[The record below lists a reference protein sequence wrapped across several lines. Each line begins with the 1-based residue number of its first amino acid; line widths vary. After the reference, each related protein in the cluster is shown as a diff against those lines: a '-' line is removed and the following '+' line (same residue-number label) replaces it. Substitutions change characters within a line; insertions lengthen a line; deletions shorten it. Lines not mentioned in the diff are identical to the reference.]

1 MRMLTYRQKI
11 ILKELLEQKGTY
23 VKSAQLAEAAK
34 VSTKT
39 VHSDMKALTTFFL
52 HSSTQISSQSG
63 KGYKLES
70 EDELA
75 LRELTDCSDK
85 LFHDTDTDFT
95 DQSTRVKYIMHQLM
109 NSEDFILS
117 EDLADH
123 MYLSR
128 SRITADLKIVRKI
141 FAEYHLDILSKPGYG
156 ICVRGSEQDKRM
168 CIVKEHIPIFEQSHA
183 FLNEQQLLQQIG
195 DVIMDVLIQYH
206 YKVSD
211 LVFQNIVAHL
221 AVAVKRI
228 YDDHAIHKEEVLKVK
243 EIAKGH
249 EFEIASAIMTALE
262 RAYGIQIN
270 QDERTLLAI
279 SLQGKRNYDSDII
292 ISEEIDHHVWEL
304 LKKIKQH
311 TGFDMRNDT
320 DLRLSLALHV
330 MPLLTRARYSMMLKN
345 SMKQEIKK
353 SFPLAYEMA
362 IVGACYLH
370 EAYKITLNED
380 EIAYLAVHFS
390 IGLEKYS
397 EKQNPKKVLII
408 SSSRQGETLLLQRQ
422 FIKWF
427 GTMLDELKIVNYI
440 DLDKIQIEKYEAV
453 FTTSMIFDS
462 LPSHAVKINYF
473 MNKRDYDRIYKI
485 LNNESS
491 MEDLLQYFHEDLM
504 TVLPHAESKE
514 EVIRILCRIAADK
527 FDLGDELLD
536 AVLRREE
543 LGFTSFE
550 NYIAVPHPDHLF
562 TEETFVV
569 VCLLDQPILWGEEQV
584 RIVLLVNVAKNQEQ
598 ELRVIFQAVSRL
610 ISDPEGIREILKEK
624 TFSVFMNVLHKVI
637 EHNVSIV

>member
-11 ILKELLEQKGTY
+11 ILNELLQQIGNY
-23 VKSAQLAEAAK
+23 VKSAQLAEAAH
-34 VSTKT
+34 VSIKT
-39 VHSDMKALTTFFL
+39 IHSDMKVLTTYFL
-52 HSSTQISSQSG
+52 QSSTRISSQSG

-70 EDELA
+70 DDQAGLMK
-75 LRELTDCSDK
+75 LIDLTGRLYSEVDI
-85 LFHDTDTDFT
+85 DFS
-95 DQSTRVKYIMHQLM
+95 DQSTRVKYIMHQLLCT
-109 NSEDFILS
+109 NAFIRSEG
-117 EDLADH
+117 LADC

-141 FAEYHLDILSKPGYG
+141 FAEYHLDIMSKPGYG
-156 ICVRGSEQDKRM
+156 ICVRGNEQNKRM
-168 CIVKEHIPIFEQSHA
+168 CIVKEHIPIFEAGHTI
-183 FLNEQQLLQQIG
+183 LNEQQLFQQIG
-195 DVIMDVLIQYH
+195 DIIMDVLIQHH

-228 YDDHAIHKEEVLKVK
+228 YDHHVINENISYEAKEVT
-243 EIAKGH
+243 KGY
-249 EFEIASAIMTALE
+249 EYEIASAIMTALE
-262 RAYGIQIN
+262 SAFDIQIN
-270 QDERTLLAI
+270 QEERTLLAI
-279 SLQGKRNYDSDII
+279 SLQGKRNYDDDII

-311 TGFDMRNDT
+311 TGFDLCNDT

-353 SFPLAYEMA
+353 RFPLAYEMA
-362 IVGACYLH
+362 IVGASYLFDI
-370 EAYKITLNED
+370 YKITLNED

-440 DLDKIQIEKYEAV
+440 DLDKIQVENYEAV

-462 LPSHAVKINYF
+462 LPSNAVKINYF

-485 LNNESS
+485 LSNESS
-491 MEDLLQYFHEDLM
+491 MENLLQYFHEDLM
-504 TVLPHAESKE
+504 IVLPQVKSKE
-514 EVIRILCRIAADK
+514 EVISILCQMAADK
-527 FDLGDELLD
+527 FDLGDELLN
-536 AVLRREE
+536 AVLRREQ
-543 LGFTSFE
+543 LGFTSFG
-550 NYIAVPHPDHLF
+550 NYIALPHPDYLF

-569 VCLLDQPILWGEEQV
+569 VCLLDHPILWGEEQV
-584 RIVLLVNVAKNQEQ
+584 RIVLLINVAKNQEK
-598 ELRVIFQAVSRL
+598 ELRVIFQAVSKL
-610 ISDPEGIREILKEK
+610 ISDLESIREILKEK
-624 TFSVFMNVLHKVI
+624 TFFAFKNILYKVI
-637 EHNVSIV
+637 ENNESIV